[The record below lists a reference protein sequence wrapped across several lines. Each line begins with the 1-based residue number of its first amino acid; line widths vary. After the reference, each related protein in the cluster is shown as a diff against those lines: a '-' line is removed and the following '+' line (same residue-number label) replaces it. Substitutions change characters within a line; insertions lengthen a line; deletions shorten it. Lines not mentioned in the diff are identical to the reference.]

1 MWVVEA
7 QKPGIN
13 VGKSDC
19 SQNTQDGMGW
29 EYPGYNELPLRL
41 TALLAILTSSEAS
54 WEREQ
59 RLFSWQGKQYQ
70 WRTWTWQALRG
81 RQGNGLPLSSW
92 KWHDPAPLVVGIID
106 RVWTIKNHLEI
117 WWWWQIIIA
126 IRNSHDGGSLGDQ
139 WPRLHCDHHDHYQR
153 HRHHRDRNS
162 NDNDGRSW
170 GTNGHRSR
178 WHFLAAASSSRAP
191 VQILPVIF
199 QITPRS
205 SLLLIYTTLFFFA
218 LLSFRFSSSSP
229 SLKYCHF
236 IPISFDWTIGSS
248 FTRLSHITLSL
259 SHLLSHSHL
268 PFMSHCTI
276 SSPLYL

>member
-1 MWVVEA
+1 
-7 QKPGIN
+7 
-13 VGKSDC
+13 
-19 SQNTQDGMGW
+19 MGW

-117 WWWWQIIIA
+117 WWRWQIIIV

-139 WPRLHCDHHDHYQR
+139 WPRLHSDHHDHYQR

-205 SLLLIYTTLFFFA
+205 SLLLIYTSRCFSFLSYPSDSPPLP
-218 LLSFRFSSSSP
+218 LLSNIAISSQSHFIGLLVPLSLASLTLLCLFLIFSHILISPLCLIVLFPSPYTCRYITRYSQTLSSS
-229 SLKYCHF
+229 Y
-236 IPISFDWTIGSS
+236 
-248 FTRLSHITLSL
+248 LS
-259 SHLLSHSHL
+259 
-268 PFMSHCTI
+268 
-276 SSPLYL
+276 

>member
-13 VGKSDC
+13 VGNSDC

-117 WWWWQIIIA
+117 WWWWQIINA
-126 IRNSHDGGSLGDQ
+126 IRNSHDGGAL
-139 WPRLHCDHHDHYQR
+139 
-153 HRHHRDRNS
+153 
-162 NDNDGRSW
+162 
-170 GTNGHRSR
+170 GTNGHGYTLTIMIITSVIAIIAIEILMIMMAGHGGPMATDHDGTFLQRLLPPAHPSR
-178 WHFLAAASSSRAP
+178 YSQS
-191 VQILPVIF
+191 
-199 QITPRS
+199 
-205 SLLLIYTTLFFFA
+205 
-218 LLSFRFSSSSP
+218 SFR
-229 SLKYCHF
+229 SL
-236 IPISFDWTIGSS
+236 PAP
-248 FTRLSHITLSL
+248 
-259 SHLLSHSHL
+259 
-268 PFMSHCTI
+268 PFF
-276 SSPLYL
+276 